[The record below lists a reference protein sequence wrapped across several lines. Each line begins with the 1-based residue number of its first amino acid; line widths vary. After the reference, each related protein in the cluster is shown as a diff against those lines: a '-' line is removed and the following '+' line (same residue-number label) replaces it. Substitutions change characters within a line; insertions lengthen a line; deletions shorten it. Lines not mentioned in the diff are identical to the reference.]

1 MTGRA
6 KTLTVKVA
14 GGLGNQLFMF
24 YGGLYI
30 ARNLEREP
38 VFDITALKAIKNLHP
53 GLNIYDLG
61 LLANFQIIEEDT
73 KKSLL
78 NNLETLVERI
88 VRKLGL
94 GDSFAKTNNKF
105 LPKEI
110 GFVDPRHIEHEMT
123 SLEGYFQSWRYFSSI
138 GDRTEL
144 LTVLTEK
151 SSHWFDE
158 TLKDLK
164 KDKPL
169 VIHVR
174 RGDFLRAENRSLGV
188 LSKEYFDKIA
198 ELNPDRPIWV
208 FSDSSPENLIEFKQ
222 IKGVT
227 RIVVPPAEADPIDSL
242 LLMASADVLGI
253 SNSTFSWWAGILS
266 SPDSQIYVPEKW
278 FERRSD
284 PIDLIPHNWHRIPS
298 EWERQ

>member
-1 MTGRA
+1 MIGRA

-24 YGGLYI
+24 YGGLSI
-30 ARNLEREP
+30 ARSLEKEP
-38 VFDITALKAIKNLHP
+38 VFDITALNAIKNLHP

-61 LLANFQIIEEDT
+61 LLSHFQVIEEDA
-73 KKSLL
+73 KNSLVNDL
-78 NNLETLVERI
+78 ATLVDRI
-88 VRKLGL
+88 LRKLEL
-94 GDSFAKTNNKF
+94 RNLFPITNNRF
-105 LPKEI
+105 IPKEI
-110 GFVDPRHIEHEMT
+110 GFIDPRHIGHEIT

-138 GDRTEL
+138 DDRTEL
-144 LTVLTEK
+144 LSALTGN
-151 SSHWFDE
+151 SSYWFEE

-188 LSKEYFDKIA
+188 LSKEYFAKIA
-198 ELNPDRPIWV
+198 ELNPDRSIWV
-208 FSDSSPENLIEFKQ
+208 FSDSSPENLIEFKK

-242 LLMASADVLGI
+242 LLMSSVDVLGI

-266 SPDSQIYVPEKW
+266 SPDSHIYAPEKW

-284 PIDLIPHNWHRIPS
+284 PIDLIPLNWHRIPS
-298 EWERQ
+298 EWERL

>member
-1 MTGRA
+1 MTGSV

-30 ARNLEREP
+30 AHSLEKEP
-38 VFDITALKAIKNLHP
+38 VFDISALKTIKNLHP
-53 GLNIYDLG
+53 GLNIFDLG
-61 LLANFQIIEEDT
+61 LLAHFQITEQDT
-73 KKSLL
+73 KNSLITDL
-78 NNLETLVERI
+78 GTLVERI
-88 VRKLGL
+88 VRKL
-94 GDSFAKTNNKF
+94 SFGNFSVKINKKF

-110 GFVDPRHIEHEMT
+110 GYIDPLHVGHKVT
-123 SLEGYFQSWRYFSSI
+123 LLEGYFQSWRYFSSI
-138 GDRTEL
+138 NDRAEL
-144 LTVLTEK
+144 LTALTK
-151 SSHWFDE
+151 NSSHWFDE

-188 LSKEYFDKIA
+188 LSREYFAKIA
-198 ELNPDRPIWV
+198 ELNPDRSIWV
-208 FSDSSPENLIEFKQ
+208 FSDSSPEVLVEFKK

-227 RIVVPPAEADPIDSL
+227 RIVVPPAESDPIDSL
-242 LLMASADVLGI
+242 LLMSSADVLGI

-266 SPDSQIYVPEKW
+266 SPDSHIYAPEKW

-284 PIDLIPHNWHRIPS
+284 PIDLIPLNWHRIPS

>member
-1 MTGRA
+1 MIGRA
-6 KTLTVKVA
+6 KALTVKVA

-24 YGGLYI
+24 YGGLSI
-30 ARNLEREP
+30 ARSLEKEP
-38 VFDITALKAIKNLHP
+38 VFDITALNAIKNLHP

-61 LLANFQIIEEDT
+61 LLAHFQVIEEDT
-73 KKSLL
+73 KKSLF
-78 NNLETLVERI
+78 NNLDTLVERI

-110 GFVDPRHIEHEMT
+110 GFIDPRHIEHEMT

-144 LTVLTEK
+144 LTVLREK
-151 SSHWFDE
+151 SSHWFAE

-188 LSKEYFDKIA
+188 LSKEYFAKIA
-198 ELNPDRPIWV
+198 ELNPDRSIWV
-208 FSDSSPENLIEFKQ
+208 FSDSPPENLIEFKK

-227 RIVVPPAEADPIDSL
+227 RIVAPPAEADPIDSL

-253 SNSTFSWWAGILS
+253 SNSTFSWWAGTLS
-266 SPDSQIYVPEKW
+266 SPDSKIYVPDKW

-284 PIDLIPHNWHRIPS
+284 PIDLIPLNWHRIPS